1 MLDDEL
7 KQMVPDYMENGFLE
21 NIIDMFKHDES
32 LYPLVVDMIMDERVR
47 VRIGAVALVE
57 ELVKINKGPLIKLI
71 PSFAQLLEDQN
82 PTLRGDA
89 AHLLGII
96 RHADALPFLLK
107 AKDDSN
113 RFVREII
120 GDSIHEITGNN

>member
-32 LYPLVVDMIMDERVR
+32 LYPLIIDMIMDERVR
-47 VRIGAVALVE
+47 VRLGAVALVE
-57 ELVKINKGPLIKLI
+57 ELVKINNRPLISLI
-71 PSFAQLLEDQN
+71 PSFAKLLEDEN

-89 AHLLGII
+89 AHLLGLIG
-96 RHADALPFLLK
+96 HSDALPFLLK
-107 AKDDSN
+107 ARDDTN

-120 GDSIHEITGNN
+120 GDSILDITGNN